1 MMLTIEEIKERVRP
15 ICEHYK
21 IKRMWLFGSYARG
34 EADEKSD
41 VDLCIEGGEF
51 HGWEYGG
58 VYIDLE
64 DSLHSPIS
72 LIERDNARKRLL
84 QYIQEDE
91 VLIYDSYAQ

>member
-21 IKRMWLFGSYARG
+21 IDRMWLFGSYARG
-34 EADEKSD
+34 DADEQSD

-51 HGWEYGG
+51 HGWDLGG

-64 DSLHSPIS
+64 DAFGLPIS
-72 LIERDNARKRLL
+72 LVDRDHASGRLL
-84 QYIQEDE
+84 RSIQGDE
-91 VLIYDSYAQ
+91 VPIYERRD